1 MSPVSYPMTAPMTAA
16 PARLEVMPPAIEE
29 AIRQRCAAEL
39 QRAYRWLEEALP
51 KAPGLSDV
59 VPAIITAVQ
68 LYQARQYR
76 ACLGEVNAVIANL
89 QQARWAFPTLEP
101 L

>member
-1 MSPVSYPMTAPMTAA
+1 MTAPMTAA
-16 PARLEVMPPAIEE
+16 PARLAPGAVPGVMPPAIEE

-59 VPAIITAVQ
+59 VPAMITAVQ
-68 LYQARQYR
+68 LYQARQYS
-76 ACLGEVNAVIANL
+76 ACLSEVNAVIANL

>member
-1 MSPVSYPMTAPMTAA
+1 MTMPAAVMPRQARPITAA
-16 PARLEVMPPAIEE
+16 AMPPAVEE

-51 KAPGLSDV
+51 KAPALSNV
-59 VPAIITAVQ
+59 VPAMITAVQ
-68 LYQARQYR
+68 LYQARQYT
-76 ACLGEVNAVIANL
+76 ACLEEVNAVTASL
-89 QQARWAFPTLEP
+89 QQARWAFPTLPP

>member
-1 MSPVSYPMTAPMTAA
+1 MTSEPVRLAPGAM
-16 PARLEVMPPAIEE
+16 PEMMPPALEE

-59 VPAIITAVQ
+59 VPAMITAVQ

-76 ACLGEVNAVIANL
+76 ACLDEVNAVIANL

>member
-1 MSPVSYPMTAPMTAA
+1 MSYPMTAPMTAVPPRLT
-16 PARLEVMPPAIEE
+16 PAVTPAHEE

-51 KAPGLSDV
+51 KAPVLSDV
-59 VPAIITAVQ
+59 VPVMITAVQ

-76 ACLGEVNAVIANL
+76 ACLDEVNAVIANL
-89 QQARWAFPTLEP
+89 QQARWAYPTLEP

>member
-1 MSPVSYPMTAPMTAA
+1 MTAPMTVA
-16 PARLEVMPPAIEE
+16 PAGLTPAAGPALEE
-29 AIRQRCAAEL
+29 AIRQRCAAGL

-51 KAPGLSDV
+51 KAPALSDV
-59 VPAIITAVQ
+59 VPAMITAVQ

-76 ACLGEVNAVIANL
+76 ACLDEVNAVIAGL
-89 QQARWAFPTLEP
+89 QQARWAYPTLEP